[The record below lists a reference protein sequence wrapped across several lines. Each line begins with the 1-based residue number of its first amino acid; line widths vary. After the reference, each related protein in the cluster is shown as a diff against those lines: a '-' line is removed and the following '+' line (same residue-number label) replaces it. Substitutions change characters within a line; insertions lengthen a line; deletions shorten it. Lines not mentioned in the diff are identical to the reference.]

1 MCFRLFYFLVLTA
14 TDTCIIVAC
23 SLSGK
28 LKFLEAGV
36 LLISHEGM
44 ELGSNEDLAA
54 ASAYA
59 AVAEVVPESSSSDTP
74 QGALIDLGIQQ
85 CVCPAVG
92 SPSL

>member
-1 MCFRLFYFLVLTA
+1 
-14 TDTCIIVAC
+14 
-23 SLSGK
+23 
-28 LKFLEAGV
+28 
-36 LLISHEGM
+36 M

-59 AVAEVVPESSSSDTP
+59 AVAEVVPESSSSDKP